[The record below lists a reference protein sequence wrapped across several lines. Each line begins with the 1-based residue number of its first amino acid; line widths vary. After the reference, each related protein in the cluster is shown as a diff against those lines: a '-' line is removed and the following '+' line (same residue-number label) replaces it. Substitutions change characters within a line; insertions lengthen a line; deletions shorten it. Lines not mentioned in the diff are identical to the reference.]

1 MKVLSLAVVVVLL
14 VATLPVA
21 AQQPQQPWSV
31 IVVLGGGD
39 GWQALQPCQPQF
51 LVPMPPQ
58 CGGMLG
64 FGPGFGVAPTFGGG
78 STDLLL
84 ELARQQQREIQR
96 QLDLLN
102 AQRAWEQA
110 QRRWLFRR

>member
-1 MKVLSLAVVVVLL
+1 MKSLSMAVVVVLL
-14 VATLPVA
+14 ATLPVA
-21 AQQPQQPWSV
+21 AQQQQPWVV
-31 IVVLGGGD
+31 ILGGGD
-39 GWQALQPCQPQF
+39 GWQALQPCQSQF